1 MMRYRTL
8 IIISMLVVSGATAMA
23 RPDKRK
29 PKKDDQQVER
39 STAADPKVVLSV
51 CIGSGNIVVRG
62 WDRNEVHAR
71 MSDGMRIE
79 FQSSGANGAAPPREL
94 NLVTDS
100 GRRGLRNSCLPFG
113 YLELDVPRGAS
124 VNLQGGDAEIEASG
138 VASISVNT
146 QNGAVTVARASRAID
161 INTLGGEITVR
172 NSRGVIKV
180 HSVGGGIDVRD
191 ISPGMTEDVFEVV
204 NVGGDITLAQIFH
217 RQVNVNTVGGD
228 VTFSGAL
235 ARHGRYNFQSISG
248 DLTLTLPPDSSF
260 RLNATLQGEV
270 ESDFPL
276 KILSESQSQGEPA
289 NNSGKH
295 RKIPQQVEGVYGT
308 GDAVISA
315 SSFMGSVYLRK
326 Q

>member
-8 IIISMLVVSGATAMA
+8 IIIPILIASYATALA

-39 STAADPKVVLSV
+39 STAADPKVSLSV
-51 CIGSGNIVVRG
+51 CIGSGNVVVRG

-71 MSDGMRIE
+71 MSDGMHIE
-79 FQSSGANGAAPPREL
+79 FQPSAVTGAAPPKDL
-94 NLVTDS
+94 ILVMD
-100 GRRGLRNSCLPFG
+100 GARRGLKNSCLSFG

-124 VNLQGGDAEIEASG
+124 VNLQGGDAEIDASG
-138 VASISVNT
+138 VSSVSINT
-146 QNGAVTVARASRAID
+146 QNGAVTVAGATHAVD

-172 NSRGVIKV
+172 NSQGVIKV

-191 ISPGMTEDVFEVV
+191 LSPFAAEDVCEVA
-204 NVGGDITLAQIFH
+204 NVGGDITLARISH

-228 VTFSGAL
+228 VTFQGAL
-235 ARHGRYNFQSISG
+235 ARHGHYNFQSISG
-248 DLTLTLPPDSSF
+248 DLTLTLPADSSF

-276 KILSESQSQGEPA
+276 KILSSEAEPP
-289 NNSGKH
+289 NNSRKH
-295 RKIPQQVEGVYGT
+295 RKVPQQFEGIYGA
-308 GDAVISA
+308 GDASISV

-326 Q
+326 

>member
-8 IIISMLVVSGATAMA
+8 IIVPILIVSYATALA

-39 STAADPKVVLSV
+39 STAADPKVNLSV
-51 CIGSGNIVVRG
+51 CIHSGNIVVRG
-62 WDRNEVHAR
+62 WDRNEVRAR

-79 FQSSGANGAAPPREL
+79 FQPSAGHSAAPPKEL
-94 NLVTDS
+94 NLMMDGGS
-100 GRRGLRNSCLPFG
+100 GVKNSCLPFG

-124 VNLQGGDAEIEASG
+124 VNLQGGDAEIDVSG
-138 VASISVNT
+138 VTNISINT
-146 QNGAVTVARASRAID
+146 QNGAVTIARVTHAVN
-161 INTLGGEITVR
+161 INTIGGEITVR
-172 NSRGVIKV
+172 NSQGTIKV

-191 ISPGMTEDVFEVV
+191 VSPAMTEDVCEVG
-204 NVGGDITLAQIFH
+204 NVGGDITLTEISH

-228 VTFSGAL
+228 VSFRGAL

-248 DLTLTLPPDSSF
+248 DLTLMLPPDSSF

-276 KILSESQSQGEPA
+276 KTLSSESEPV
-289 NNSGKH
+289 NNSRKH
-295 RKIPQQVEGVYGT
+295 RKIPQQVEGIYGT
-308 GDAVISA
+308 GDALISI

-326 Q
+326 

>member
-8 IIISMLVVSGATAMA
+8 IIIPMLVISCTTAMA

-39 STAADPKVVLSV
+39 STAADPKVALSV

-62 WDRNEVHAR
+62 WDRNEVRAR

-79 FQSSGANGAAPPREL
+79 FQPSANGAAPPKEL
-94 NLVTDS
+94 NLVIDG
-100 GRRGLRNSCLPFG
+100 GRRGERNACLPFG
-113 YLELDVPRGAS
+113 HLELDVPRGAS
-124 VNLQGGDAEIEASG
+124 VNVQGGDAEIDASG
-138 VASISVNT
+138 VANISINT
-146 QNGAVTVARASRAID
+146 QSGAVTVAGATRAVD

-172 NSRGVIKV
+172 NSQGAIKV
-180 HSVGGGIDVRD
+180 HSVGGGIEVRD
-191 ISPGMTEDVFEVV
+191 ISPSLTEDVFEVG
-204 NVGGDITLAQIFH
+204 NVGGDITLAQISH

-228 VTFSGAL
+228 VTFRGAL

-248 DLTLTLPPDSSF
+248 DLTLTLPSDSSF

-276 KILSESQSQGEPA
+276 KILSSESEPA
-289 NNSGKH
+289 NNSRKH
-295 RKIPQQVEGVYGT
+295 RKIPRQVEGIYGA
-308 GDAVISA
+308 GDSVIST

>member
-1 MMRYRTL
+1 
-8 IIISMLVVSGATAMA
+8 
-23 RPDKRK
+23 
-29 PKKDDQQVER
+29 
-39 STAADPKVVLSV
+39 
-51 CIGSGNIVVRG
+51 
-62 WDRNEVHAR
+62 
-71 MSDGMRIE
+71 
-79 FQSSGANGAAPPREL
+79 
-94 NLVTDS
+94 
-100 GRRGLRNSCLPFG
+100 
-113 YLELDVPRGAS
+113 
-124 VNLQGGDAEIEASG
+124 
-138 VASISVNT
+138 
-146 QNGAVTVARASRAID
+146 
-161 INTLGGEITVR
+161 
-172 NSRGVIKV
+172 
-180 HSVGGGIDVRD
+180 
-191 ISPGMTEDVFEVV
+191 MTEDVFEVV
-204 NVGGDITLAQIFH
+204 NVGGDITLAQVSH

>member
-1 MMRYRTL
+1 MRYRTL
-8 IIISMLVVSGATAMA
+8 IIVPILVVSYATAMA

-39 STAADPKVVLSV
+39 STAADPKVALSV

-79 FQSSGANGAAPPREL
+79 FQPSAAVGAAPPKEL
-94 NLVTDS
+94 NLVIDG
-100 GRRGLRNSCLPFG
+100 GRRGGKNPCLPFG
-113 YLELDVPRGAS
+113 HLELDVPRGAS
-124 VNLQGGDAEIEASG
+124 VSLQGGDAEIDASG
-138 VASISVNT
+138 VANISINT
-146 QNGAVTVARASRAID
+146 QSGAVTVAGATRAVD
-161 INTLGGEITVR
+161 INTLGGEIAVR
-172 NSRGVIKV
+172 NSRGTIKV

-191 ISPGMTEDVFEVV
+191 ISPNMTEDVCEVG
-204 NVGGDITLAQIFH
+204 NVGGDITLAQISH

-228 VTFSGAL
+228 VSFRGTL
-235 ARHGRYNFQSISG
+235 ASRGRYSFQSISG

-276 KILSESQSQGEPA
+276 KILSPEGEPA
-289 NNSGKH
+289 NNSRKH
-295 RKIPQQVEGVYGT
+295 RKIPHQVEGIYGA
-308 GDAVISA
+308 GDAVISV

-326 Q
+326 